1 MECQRGRAGI
11 GSYKLKLKYMEA
23 RLDKDEIRV
32 PYKIV
37 NPDEIIEYVKSS
49 INSAELKASLNLL
62 NKQPSADDNKH
73 QEENPIADYQTQS
86 PSSTISTS
94 HEDSPRFSDV
104 ASPTDAVPESPCII
118 RDTRELGQFS
128 LAKYVLDNK
137 GVTHVPECN
146 AYIVKGHNDKKY
158 CVTLHPETCQCPS
171 STRCYHILAVR
182 MNVGLPV
189 DADNREVS
197 LRSLSKRSLKG
208 VTRNREGKSLV
219 LKT

>member
-11 GSYKLKLKYMEA
+11 GSYKLKPKYMEA

-62 NKQPSADDNKH
+62 NKQPSVDDNKH

-104 ASPTDAVPESPCII
+104 ASPTDAVPESPCTI

-128 LAKYVLDNK
+128 LAKYVLNNK

-146 AYIVKGHNDKKY
+146 AYIVKD
-158 CVTLHPETCQCPS
+158 T
-171 STRCYHILAVR
+171 
-182 MNVGLPV
+182 M
-189 DADNREVS
+189 
-197 LRSLSKRSLKG
+197 
-208 VTRNREGKSLV
+208 TRNTV
-219 LKT
+219 LHCTRKHASVRHRRDAITFLQYE